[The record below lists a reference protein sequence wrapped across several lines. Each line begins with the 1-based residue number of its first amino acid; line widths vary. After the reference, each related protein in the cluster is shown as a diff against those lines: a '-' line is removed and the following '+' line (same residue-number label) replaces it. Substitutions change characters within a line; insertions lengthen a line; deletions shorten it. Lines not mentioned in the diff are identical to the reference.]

1 MALKL
6 SQQNK
11 MSRNNAT
18 ICSLFCFFLF
28 SFPFLLAQDNNNS
41 LNIKLRER
49 VLIDK
54 IQNKFQLNEKEV
66 NWDLHKTAIIIID
79 MWDNHHCK
87 SAARRVAEMAPHM
100 NRVLKTARNKGVFII
115 HAPSDCME
123 HYKSTPQRKR
133 AEKSL
138 FIEANV
144 SFKWN
149 YFNPKKEG
157 YLSPEL
163 EKEGCSC
170 DTLEPCGPSY
180 KAWSRQIETIDIHE
194 TDAISDDGQEIYNLL
209 EEKKIDNVIIMG
221 VHTNRCVLGRPFG
234 IRQMNYTDRNVVL
247 CRDLTDSY
255 HRDPGKHFA
264 GLKLIIQHIEKYWC
278 PTITSASITKAP
290 PFIFKEQDRR

>member
-1 MALKL
+1 VKEM
-6 SQQNK
+6 SQKNT
-11 MSRNNAT
+11 M
-18 ICSLFCFFLF
+18 IHSLFYFFLF
-28 SFPFLLAQDNNNS
+28 SFSFLLGQDNNNW

-49 VLIDK
+49 ILIDK
-54 IQNKFQLNEKEV
+54 NQNKFQLNEKEV
-66 NWDLHKTAIIIID
+66 NWDLNKTAIIIID

-87 SAARRVAEMAPHM
+87 SAARRVAEMAPYM
-100 NRVLKTARNKGVFII
+100 NQVLKTARSKGVFII

-123 HYKSTPQRKR
+123 YYKTTTQRKR
-133 AEKSL
+133 AEKSP
-138 FIEANV
+138 FINANIN
-144 SFKWN
+144 FEWN
-149 YFNPKKEG
+149 SFNPKKEG
-157 YLSPEL
+157 YLSSEL

-170 DTLEPCGPSY
+170 DTPEPCGPSY
-180 KAWSRQIETIDIHE
+180 KAWSRQIETIDIYG

-209 EEKKIDNVIIMG
+209 EERKIDNVIIMG